1 MIEVEIYDKRL
12 YEDLLSLERTAS
24 RVTNDPVNYDRVKE
38 ESKAKMIIRVG
49 DYDWE
54 LTTGNHYKA
63 LKDGN
68 DYIWGIEENPLRH
81 SAGASITT
89 FNLEGS
95 RAVKSYLDSK

>member
-1 MIEVEIYDKRL
+1 MIEVEIYDKML
-12 YEDLLSLERTAS
+12 YEDPIR
-24 RVTNDPVNYDRVKE
+24 
-38 ESKAKMIIRVG
+38 SKAKMIIRVG